1 MVGSFHPS
9 RQYFTAVWLV
19 SAIGLTPLCQVMAAP
34 KNISQTSERNVSGDV
49 AAKLVSQMTLAEKV
63 SQLDDEAPA
72 IPRLGIPAY
81 FWWSEGLHGVARS
94 GYATVFPQAM
104 GMAATWDEPLI
115 HRAGDI
121 VGTEFRSKYNGRVQP
136 DGSSA
141 RYEGLTVWSPNINIV
156 RDPRWGRGQETYG
169 EDPYLTARTG
179 IAFVQGLQGPDLDHP
194 KTIATVKHFAVYS
207 GPEYSRHSDDFHPT
221 PHDLE
226 DTYLPAF
233 RATVTEG
240 KAKSVMCSYP
250 SVNGV
255 PACANSVLL
264 KTYLRKDWGFDGYVV
279 SDCGAVTNIYDVKH
293 HNYTANA
300 TEAASVAFKGGLDLI
315 CGWASGPADG
325 SKNPIYLAAKSGLLS
340 EDVIDRA
347 LIRLLKARMELGI
360 LGPPIKTGFGTIGP
374 DQVDTVQHRDVSLQ
388 LARES
393 MVLLKNKDNL
403 LPIKGEPRTIAVIGP
418 NADTL
423 DAVVGNYHGDP
434 SHPVT
439 ILEGLR
445 ARYPNSQIVHVTG
458 SGLIDAAE
466 MLTPTGVLCVDQAC
480 TQNGLKLEEFSGL
493 EPESTPVD
501 TQTIRE
507 GRFEWYQKEGFSLRW
522 TGFIK
527 VPESGDYMMRIDDTN
542 GYRIK
547 IGDDQTIDTWK
558 DGYRLDDKGG
568 MVRLEAGKTYPF
580 VAEMKPHRAWGTLR
594 LFWTPPGDQA
604 QMAVAA
610 ASKADLVVVVAGLSA
625 RIEDE
630 EMPIAVPGFD
640 RGDRTSLDL
649 PQVQENLIKQVV
661 GTGKPVV
668 LVLTNGSA
676 LSVNWADQ
684 HVPAIIEA
692 WYPGGQG
699 GTAVAGLI
707 AGDYSPAGR
716 LPLTFYKSVDQLPD
730 FKDYA
735 MKARTYRYFSGEPL
749 YPFGYGL
756 SYTRFDYS
764 APSLGHG
771 VLQASHPQTV
781 SVNVT
786 NSGVMDGDEVVQL
799 YVSHPKIAGAPIR
812 ALAGFQRVYLKQGE
826 TKTVRFTLDERA
838 LSVVD
843 ANGDRYVR
851 PGIVNIWV
859 GGGQPITLPNLI
871 RAAGTEVE
879 FRVRG
884 VRKLAR

>member
-1 MVGSFHPS
+1 
-9 RQYFTAVWLV
+9 
-19 SAIGLTPLCQVMAAP
+19 
-34 KNISQTSERNVSGDV
+34 
-49 AAKLVSQMTLAEKV
+49 
-63 SQLDDEAPA
+63 
-72 IPRLGIPAY
+72 
-81 FWWSEGLHGVARS
+81 
-94 GYATVFPQAM
+94 
-104 GMAATWDEPLI
+104 
-115 HRAGDI
+115 
-121 VGTEFRSKYNGRVQP
+121 
-136 DGSSA
+136 
-141 RYEGLTVWSPNINIV
+141 
-156 RDPRWGRGQETYG
+156 
-169 EDPYLTARTG
+169 
-179 IAFVQGLQGPDLDHP
+179 
-194 KTIATVKHFAVYS
+194 
-207 GPEYSRHSDDFHPT
+207 
-221 PHDLE
+221 
-226 DTYLPAF
+226 
-233 RATVTEG
+233 
-240 KAKSVMCSYP
+240 
-250 SVNGV
+250 
-255 PACANSVLL
+255 
-264 KTYLRKDWGFDGYVV
+264 
-279 SDCGAVTNIYDVKH
+279 
-293 HNYTANA
+293 
-300 TEAASVAFKGGLDLI
+300 
-315 CGWASGPADG
+315 
-325 SKNPIYLAAKSGLLS
+325 
-340 EDVIDRA
+340 
-347 LIRLLKARMELGI
+347 
-360 LGPPIKTGFGTIGP
+360 
-374 DQVDTVQHRDVSLQ
+374 
-388 LARES
+388 
-393 MVLLKNKDNL
+393 
-403 LPIKGEPRTIAVIGP
+403 
-418 NADTL
+418 
-423 DAVVGNYHGDP
+423 
-434 SHPVT
+434 
-439 ILEGLR
+439 
-445 ARYPNSQIVHVTG
+445 
-458 SGLIDAAE
+458 
-466 MLTPTGVLCVDQAC
+466 
-480 TQNGLKLEEFSGL
+480 
-493 EPESTPVD
+493 
-501 TQTIRE
+501 
-507 GRFEWYQKEGFSLRW
+507 
-522 TGFIK
+522 
-527 VPESGDYMMRIDDTN
+527 
-542 GYRIK
+542 
-547 IGDDQTIDTWK
+547 
-558 DGYRLDDKGG
+558 
-568 MVRLEAGKTYPF
+568 
-580 VAEMKPHRAWGTLR
+580 
-594 LFWTPPGDQA
+594 
-604 QMAVAA
+604 MAVAA
-610 ASKADLVVVVAGLSA
+610 ASRADLVVVVAGLSA

-771 VLQASHPQTV
+771 VLQAGHPQTV

-799 YVSHPKIAGAPIR
+799 YVSHPKMAGAPIR